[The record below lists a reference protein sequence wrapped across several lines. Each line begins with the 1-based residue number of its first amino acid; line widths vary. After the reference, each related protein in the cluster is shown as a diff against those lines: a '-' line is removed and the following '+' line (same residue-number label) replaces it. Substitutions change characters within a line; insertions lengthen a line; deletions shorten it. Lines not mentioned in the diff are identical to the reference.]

1 VSLYLL
7 NCSSTCLVP
16 TTFLLTMTHL
26 NDHSIRRLFLLVLE
40 AGIDIDLTTLK
51 LIGARG
57 FVIALVGTF
66 LPIAIAFGIANILG
80 YRGVAAVAAGCTF
93 APTSLG
99 IAMNVLRQ
107 SNIANTPVGQLI
119 VAAAIIDDMVACK
132 FTT

>member
-1 VSLYLL
+1 
-7 NCSSTCLVP
+7 
-16 TTFLLTMTHL
+16 
-26 NDHSIRRLFLLVLE
+26 VLE

-66 LPIAIAFGIANILG
+66 MPIAIAFGIANALG
-80 YRGVAAVAAGCTF
+80 YTGLAAVAAGCTF

-107 SNIANTPVGQLI
+107 SGIANTPVGQLI

-132 FTT
+132 CFGFTVPCFNTHAFITNSMYRHSFFSDYSFTASRLFK

>member
-1 VSLYLL
+1 MAAKCGVLL
-7 NCSSTCLVP
+7 CQLCFSHTLALPLPSNNRS
-16 TTFLLTMTHL
+16 
-26 NDHSIRRLFLLVLE
+26 LFLLVLE

-57 FVIALVGTF
+57 VVIALVGTF
-66 LPIAIAFGIANILG
+66 LPIAIAVGIAHALG
-80 YRGVAAVAAGCTF
+80 YTGLAAVAAGCTF

-107 SNIANTPVGQLI
+107 SGIANTPVGQLI

-132 FTT
+132 

>member
-1 VSLYLL
+1 
-7 NCSSTCLVP
+7 
-16 TTFLLTMTHL
+16 M
-26 NDHSIRRLFLLVLE
+26 LE

-66 LPIAIAFGIANILG
+66 LPIAIAFGIAHALG
-80 YRGVAAVAAGCTF
+80 YTGVAAVAAGCTF

-107 SNIANTPVGQLI
+107 SGIANTPVGQLI

-132 FTT
+132 CLIIVLSSDPY